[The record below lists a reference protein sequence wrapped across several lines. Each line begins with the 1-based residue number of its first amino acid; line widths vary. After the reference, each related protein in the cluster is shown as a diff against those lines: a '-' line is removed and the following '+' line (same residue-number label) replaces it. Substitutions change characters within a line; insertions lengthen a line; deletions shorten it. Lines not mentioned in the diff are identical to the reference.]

1 MDMPVESRT
10 HRSLKNARVAL
21 VYYFINLILQFFSRK
36 IFLDYL
42 GAEVLGLNTT
52 AMNLLQFLN
61 LAELGI
67 GSAISYSLYSPLAS
81 RDYKQVCEIV
91 SVQGFF
97 YRKIGTIVLLASLIL
112 MSFFPFF
119 FDKAHI
125 PMWYA
130 YATFIVLL
138 ISNLSSYFFNYKQ
151 IVFTADQKDYKLNYV
166 TQNIKSAKIVL
177 QMICLIYL
185 SNGYLWWL
193 GWELM
198 ATLITV
204 WGINY
209 MLHKEYP
216 WLITSVLKG
225 KLLRMRYPQITIKT
239 KQLFFHRIGSFA
251 LQQTSPVI
259 IYAYTSLT
267 LVAIYG
273 NYMLVIAGIMALLNA
288 IFNSM
293 NAGVGNLVVGSSREQ
308 ISSFFYELFSCR
320 FFLVATICF
329 SLYILINPFI
339 TLWVGQDYVLGH
351 TSVVLLIVILYINTM
366 RNVVD
371 SFINA
376 YGLFQ
381 DIWAPIIEATLN
393 IGGAIILGYYYGLN
407 GVLYGILLSLFL
419 VIFCWKPYFLLRSK
433 LIDITIIK
441 YLMLY
446 IIHFLIL
453 VVSVVF
459 VFFILSLIDWKVT
472 NFGDL
477 LLYGITVSALFGMT
491 LFIPL
496 YLLTDGMRLFVKR
509 IKRLFF

>member
-1 MDMPVESRT
+1 MSEESRT
-10 HRSLKNARVAL
+10 HRSLKNAKVAL
-21 VYYFINLILQFFSRK
+21 IYYFINLILQFFSRK

-42 GAEVLGLNTT
+42 GSEVLGLNTT

-67 GSAISYSLYSPLAS
+67 GSAISYSLYKPLACQ
-81 RDYKQVCEIV
+81 DYKQVGEIV

-97 YRKIGTIVLLASLIL
+97 YRRIGIIVLLASLIL
-112 MSFFPFF
+112 MSFFSFF
-119 FDKAHI
+119 FDKADI
-125 PMWYA
+125 PIWYA

-138 ISNLSSYFFNYKQ
+138 ISTLASYFFNYRQ

-177 QMICLIYL
+177 QMLCLIYL

-193 GWELM
+193 GWELI

-209 MLHKEYP
+209 ILYKEYP
-216 WLITSVLKG
+216 WLVTSVLKG
-225 KLLRMRYPQITIKT
+225 KILRMKYPQITIKT
-239 KQLFFHRIGSFA
+239 KQLFFHKIGSFA
-251 LQQTSPVI
+251 LLQTSPVI

-273 NYMLVIAGIMALLNA
+273 NYMLVIAGVMALLNA

-293 NAGVGNLVVGSSREQ
+293 NAGVGNLVAGSSREQ

-320 FFLVATICF
+320 FLLVATICF
-329 SLYILINPFI
+329 SLYILLNPFI
-339 TLWVGQDYVLGH
+339 ILWVGQDYLLDH
-351 TSVVLLIVILYINTM
+351 TSIVLLIIILYINTM

-381 DIWAPIIEATLN
+381 DIWAPIVEATLN
-393 IGGAIILGYYYGLN
+393 IGGAIVLGYYYGLN
-407 GVLYGILLSLFL
+407 GVLFGILLSLFL
-419 VIFCWKPYFLLRSK
+419 VIFCWKPYFLFRARR
-433 LIDITIIK
+433 IDITITR
-441 YLMLY
+441 YLVLY
-446 IIHFLIL
+446 TIHFSIL
-453 VVSVVF
+453 VVSSLAVYA
-459 VFFILSLIDWKVT
+459 ILSLMEWKIAGFV
-472 NFGDL
+472 DL
-477 LLYGITVSALFGMT
+477 FFYGITVSLLFSIT

-509 IKRLFF
+509 LKRLFF